1 MTPQTLV
8 FIINTGNWQV
18 FIHIYLETSSV
29 WTLSIIIRR
38 VSEPVGWRLLG
49 RLRFRSCSLHQ
60 IWFLIKTEGELARQ
74 ACRQLL
80 HLDETAKRG
89 LDYYQ
94 TSWLCG
100 FICLI
105 VSKEE
110 NTIVISNTCSTRVQE
125 LATSPSFNMTN
136 LEYWIVSCP

>member
-8 FIINTGNWQV
+8 FIINIGNWHV
-18 FIHIYLETSSV
+18 FIHIYLERSSV
-29 WTLSIIIRR
+29 CMLSVIIKR
-38 VSEPVGWRLLG
+38 VSKPIGWRLLG
-49 RLRFRSCSLHQ
+49 SLRFCSCSLHQ
-60 IWFLIKTEGELARQ
+60 IWFLIKTEWEPARQ
-74 ACRQLL
+74 ACHQLL

-94 TSWLCG
+94 TAWLCG
-100 FICLI
+100 FIYLI

-110 NTIVISNTCSTRVQE
+110 NTIVISNTCSTRVQK
-125 LATSPSFNMTN
+125 LAMRPSFNMTN